1 MKELM
6 IKAYAKINLSIDVL
20 GKRADGYHQVLMVM
34 EQIDLYDLV
43 NVEWIQGKEEESNE
57 PERIKIVLSTNL
69 PYLPEDNRN
78 IAYQAAELMIQ
89 KYKKTGIGQIKIGIN
104 KNIPIAAGLAGGSAN
119 CAAVLH
125 ALNKLWDL
133 RLTLKELF
141 KLGVLLGADVPFCL
155 AGQAA
160 LNPILNLQHDFEAG
174 TCALASGIG
183 EELQQVNP
191 LNAWVLLSKP
201 PISVSTAQVY
211 GGLDLQELEVHPDI
225 IELVTGLK
233 EKNYYKVAKNM
244 INVLEIYSLKEY
256 PIIMYTKN
264 NIIELGKPYKALMSG
279 SGPTVFGVFMSKS
292 KGKRAYAKLKDM
304 NAETYLVKM
313 L

>member
-1 MKELM
+1 MKELT
-6 IKAYAKINLSIDVL
+6 INAYAKINLSIDVL
-20 GKRADGYHQVLMVM
+20 GKRDDGYHQVLMVM
-34 EQIDLYDLV
+34 EQINLYDLV
-43 NVEWIQGKEEESNE
+43 KVEWIQGNEQESNE
-57 PERIKIVLSTNL
+57 PHQIKIALSTNL

-89 KYKKTGIGQIKIGIN
+89 KYKKSGVGHIKIDI
-104 KNIPIAAGLAGGSAN
+104 KKIIPIAAGLAGGSAN

-133 RLTLKELF
+133 GLNLKELF
-141 KLGVLLGADVPFCL
+141 KLGVQLGADVPFCL

-160 LNPILNLQHDFEAG
+160 LNPILNLDHDKDAG

-191 LNAWVLLSKP
+191 LDAWVLLSKP

-211 GGLDLQELEVHPDI
+211 GGLDLQEIKEHPDI
-225 IELVTGLK
+225 IELVAGLK
-233 EKNYYKVAKNM
+233 EKNYYKVSKNM
-244 INVLEIYSLKEY
+244 VNVLEIYSLKEY

-264 NIIELGKPYKALMSG
+264 NIVELGKPYKALMSG
-279 SGPTVFGVFMSKS
+279 SGPTVFGLFTSKS
-292 KGKRAYAKLKDM
+292 KGKKAYAKLKYM
-304 NAETYLVKM
+304 NTETYFVKT